1 MSSGHDPEA
10 EPPFFVQDYISIS
23 RDHRTQLVIALGG
36 NEEAA
41 GILQTTG
48 HFLPALGPL
57 GTYHRQPHTLPVE
70 EQRQGAT
77 AAAQHLLLA
86 GFSVHLDPALDVL
99 STVDGDRAAAHRYL
113 AQLAQRAGAATSDR
127 EVAEVLTE
135 LVAPNDGML
144 PRTLM
149 TLVSAWAPWTR
160 RLEAAGHEPVL
171 PQGLMNAASSISRQA
186 WQIEQI
192 RNKAAARPAPGPAGD
207 PAPATNTPPQPSEP
221 PPGRRR

>member
-1 MSSGHDPEA
+1 MSTGQDPEA
-10 EPPFFVQDYISIS
+10 EPQFFVQDYISIS

-36 NEEAA
+36 NDKAA

-48 HFLPALGPL
+48 HFLPAAGPL
-57 GTYHRQPHTLPVE
+57 GTYHRQPHTLPVD

-77 AAAQHLLLA
+77 SAAQHLLLA
-86 GFSVHLDPALDVL
+86 GFSVHLDPSLDVL
-99 STVDGDRAAAHRYL
+99 STADGDRAAAHRHL
-113 AQLAQRAGAATSDR
+113 AQLATRAGAAADDR
-127 EVAEVLTE
+127 QVAEVLTE

-160 RLEAAGHEPVL
+160 RLEAAGQEPVL
-171 PQGLMNAASSISRQA
+171 PERLMNAASSISQQA

-192 RNKAAARPAPGPAGD
+192 RNKAAARPTTDAAPHGPAS
-207 PAPATNTPPQPSEP
+207 APPQADRDP
-221 PPGRRR
+221 PQRKR

>member
-1 MSSGHDPEA
+1 MSTGQDPQP
-10 EPPFFVQDYISIS
+10 EPQFFVQDYITIS

-36 NEEAA
+36 NDKAA

-48 HFLPALGPL
+48 HFLPAPGPL
-57 GTYHRQPHTLPVE
+57 GTYHRQPHTLPVD
-70 EQRQGAT
+70 EQRRGAT

-99 STVDGDRAAAHRYL
+99 STVDSDRAAAHRYL
-113 AQLAQRAGAATSDR
+113 AQLAGRAAAAADDR
-127 EVAEVLTE
+127 GVAEVLTE

-160 RLEAAGHEPVL
+160 RLEAAGQEPVL
-171 PQGLMNAASSISRQA
+171 PEGLMNAASSISRQA

-192 RNKAAARPAPGPAGD
+192 RNKAATRPSTDAAPHRPASA
-207 PAPATNTPPQPSEP
+207 PPQADRNRPQHK
-221 PPGRRR
+221 R